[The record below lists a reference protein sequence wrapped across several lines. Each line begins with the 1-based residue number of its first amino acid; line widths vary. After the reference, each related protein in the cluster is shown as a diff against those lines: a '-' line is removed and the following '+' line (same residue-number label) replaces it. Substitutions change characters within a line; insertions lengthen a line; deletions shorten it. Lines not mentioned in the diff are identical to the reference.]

1 MRLLLIEDDHA
12 FQLALASHLRQL
24 ADVQHVAVASDGE
37 QGLEWLQHQGVDLV
51 VLDLVLP
58 GIGGLST
65 CRQITATHHASV
77 LILTSHDD
85 PHWLQ
90 QIWQAGARGYLH
102 KERAFAQVELALR
115 SLLLGASWWDQKAT
129 AALQRLEPEGVAA
142 AAASRAL
149 MAALTRREQ
158 EVLACLADGD
168 NNRTIAQRLGIGE
181 GTVRSHVHVLLQKLQ
196 VNNRTQAALLWRRS
210 AGQGHRSFS
219 TDASPEPPVMPV
231 RAHYGQGMHPEVP

>member
-1 MRLLLIEDDHA
+1 VRLLLIEDDQA
-12 FQLALASHLRQL
+12 FQLALASHLRQITG
-24 ADVQHVAVASDGE
+24 VHHVAVAGDGE
-37 QGLEWLQHQGVDLV
+37 QGLDWLQHQGVDVV

-58 GIGGLST
+58 GIGGLAT
-65 CRQITATHHASV
+65 CRQITATHPAPV

-102 KERAFAQVELALR
+102 KERAFTQVELALR
-115 SLLLGASWWDQKAT
+115 TLLLGASWWDQQAT
-129 AALQRLEPEGVAA
+129 AALQRLEPAGGGAVAESGA
-142 AAASRAL
+142 RLS
-149 MAALTRREQ
+149 ALTRRER

-196 VNNRTQAALLWRRS
+196 VSNRTQAALLWSS
-210 AGQGHRSFS
+210 AQLGRVSRPS
-219 TDASPEPPVMPV
+219 LASNSNSS
-231 RAHYGQGMHPEVP
+231 A